1 MGSWSTDALAR
12 LPDGARYEELDG
24 ALLVQPAP
32 DDAQRRLAEHVR
44 ATLSAAHPDGWR
56 ALVDTPVW
64 LPTGRLVPDVVVLR
78 PGTPPEPAAAVP
90 ADLALVVTVETR
102 ASHRIDRLVKP
113 GLYAEAGVESYWRVE
128 CSHHGPV
135 AHLYTH
141 PRTDRYAQHRC
152 VHPGENVLAEY
163 PFEVLVAPST
173 WTLP

>member
-1 MGSWSTDALAR
+1 MGSWTENALAQ
-12 LPDGARYEELDG
+12 LPDGTRYEELDG
-24 ALLVQPAP
+24 VLLVQQAP
-32 DDAQRRLAEHVR
+32 DESQRRLAEHVR
-44 ATLSAAHPDGWR
+44 AALSAAHPDGWR

-78 PGTPPEPAAAVP
+78 PGTPEEPAAAVA

-128 CSHHGPV
+128 CSYHGPV

-163 PFEVLVAPST
+163 PFEVLVSPST
-173 WTLP
+173 WTLR